1 MINRE
6 ENTMPDPSF
15 VHNFGQIGRA
25 YPDTVNLRF
34 SFKAGTGEQS
44 MQSQN
49 GYYFIPANSGNY
61 QVMAQLVFL
70 SAEHGWTLHAQT
82 ADALIGGHAQ
92 VLYLVVDF

>member
-44 MQSQN
+44 MQPQN

-92 VLYLVVDF
+92 VLYLVVD